1 MDDLVVQVLGRLA
14 GVPVRRGE
22 LERPGRMLRWA
33 EAGHGG
39 PPVIM
44 DAALGEPGSLAW
56 AGVFPAIA
64 GRTRVIAYDRAGL
77 GASDPAP
84 VTLDGEVDDLVAL
97 IAHAGGPAVLTGHSL
112 GGTLAQLAALA
123 RPDLVAG
130 LVLVDPAEEEY
141 LMSLGSDALHEGLSL
156 GDSVLAQY
164 DDGTLEETIREIFAP
179 HARRLTGDEDLQEQI
194 AAAYVSCYRHRWQ
207 AAMVRD
213 EHQMFAGSLPLIR
226 QRRAATPLPDMPVVV
241 LSATTGRPPAE
252 RQAWTDL
259 HARLAASVPR
269 GRHVVLADTS
279 HAINQERP
287 GEVADA
293 IGAVLDEVARAA

>member
-1 MDDLVVQVLGRLA
+1 
-14 GVPVRRGE
+14 
-22 LERPGRMLRWA
+22 MLRWA
-33 EAGHGG
+33 EGGHGG

-44 DAALGEPGSLAW
+44 DASLGEPGSLAW

-64 GRTRVIAYDRAGL
+64 RRTRVIAYDRAGL
-77 GASDPAP
+77 GASDPAAA

-97 IAHAGGPAVLTGHSL
+97 IAHIGEPAVLTGHSL

-130 LVLVDPAEEEY
+130 LVLADPAEEDY
-141 LMSLGSDALHEGLSL
+141 LMSPGSDALHEGISL
-156 GDSVLAQY
+156 GESILAQY
-164 DDGTLEETIREIFAP
+164 DDGTLETTVREIFTP
-179 HARRLTGDEDLQEQI
+179 HARRLTGDEEVREQI

-207 AAMVRD
+207 AAMARD
-213 EHQMFAGSLPLIR
+213 EHQMAAGSLPLIR
-226 QRRAATPLPDMPVVV
+226 QRRAGTPLPDIPVVV

-259 HARLAASVPR
+259 HARLAASVSR

-279 HAINQERP
+279 HAINQDRP

-293 IGAVLDEVARAA
+293 IGAVLDEVARAS